1 MDVATIQIGSRPVG
15 RGQPCLLLAEVGQ
28 AHNGS
33 FELAREYVAAV
44 AEAGADAVKFQTHLA
59 ACESTLDEPFRV
71 AMGGRDRT
79 RYDYWKRM
87 EFTETQWREL
97 AEGAREKG
105 LIFLSSAFSP
115 EAVEL
120 LSRVG
125 MPAWKLG
132 SGEFRSFELL
142 QAIRKSGG
150 PVLLSTGMSRYEE
163 IGAMVAQL
171 REQGIAHALM
181 QCTSKYPTALEEV
194 GLNVLRELRGR
205 FGCPV
210 GLSDHSG
217 TLHPGLAAMAQGA
230 DLLEV
235 HVVLDRSQTGPDASS
250 SLTPAEIRM
259 LADARDAFARM
270 ARSPV
275 DKNRMAEELADM
287 RGLFGKSV
295 APARALAAGTVL
307 TEEMLVA
314 RKPGTGI
321 PYAERDRLVGRKL
334 KVAVDPLRLLGG
346 KDIDE

>member
-1 MDVATIQIGSRPVG
+1 MDVSTIQIERRSVGSG
-15 RGQPCLLLAEVGQ
+15 HPCLLIAEVGQ
-28 AHNGS
+28 AHAGS
-33 FELAREYVAAV
+33 FESAREYVAAV
-44 AEAGADAVKFQTHLA
+44 AAAGADAVKFQTHLA
-59 ACESTLDEPFRV
+59 ACESTLNEPFRV
-71 AMGGRDRT
+71 AMGGKDRT

-87 EFTETQWREL
+87 EFTEPQWRALAEL
-97 AEGAREKG
+97 ARGKG

-115 EAVEL
+115 EAVDL
-120 LSRVG
+120 LSRIA

-142 QAIRKSGG
+142 QAIRRSGG

-163 IGAMVAQL
+163 IEAMVAKL
-171 REQGIAHALM
+171 REQGMPHALL

-194 GLNVLRELRGR
+194 GLNVLQELRER

-217 TLHPGLAAMAQGA
+217 SIYPGLAAMAQGA

-235 HVVLDRSQTGPDASS
+235 HVVLDRSQTGPDTSS
-250 SLTPAEIRM
+250 SLIPAEIRQ

-270 ARSPV
+270 VRSPV
-275 DKNRMAEELADM
+275 DKDRMAEELAEM
-287 RGLFGKSV
+287 RGLFSKSV
-295 APARALAAGTVL
+295 APARALEAGTVL

-334 KVAVDPLRLLGG
+334 KNAVMPLHLLEW
-346 KDIDE
+346 KNIDE